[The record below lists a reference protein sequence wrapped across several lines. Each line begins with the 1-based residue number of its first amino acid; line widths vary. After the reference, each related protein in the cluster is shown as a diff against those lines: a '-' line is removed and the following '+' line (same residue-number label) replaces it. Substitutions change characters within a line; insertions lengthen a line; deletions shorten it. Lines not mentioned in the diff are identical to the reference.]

1 MTVVNE
7 RPKFPKRAVITGG
20 MPYGNKEL
28 HFGHIGG
35 VFIHADAFARF
46 LRDRIGEENVI
57 FVSGTDCYGSPIS
70 ETYRQLKESGQIDCS
85 IEEFVE
91 RNHKLQ
97 KKTLEKYN
105 ISLNLFAASGLGEAK
120 EIHAQVSEEVFN
132 RLYENGYLSKTTTLQ
147 FYDPELGVFLNGRQV
162 EGRCPI
168 EGCRSEKGYADECS
182 LGHQY
187 MPSELINPRSRLT
200 GKIPALKE
208 TTNWYFKLEEFQDL
222 LQEWVDYLKTLPNT
236 RPLLTNILQEFLKP
250 PVIYVKKEF
259 KEDIE
264 LLKESL
270 PEFRIEDEE
279 GKTSF
284 EMVFDNLKDREKACN
299 VLTEKGIFF
308 RTGKTLVP
316 FRLTGNVE
324 WGVPA
329 PEKEGVKGL
338 TFWVWPESLWAP
350 ISFTKT
356 YLKMKSNSADSAAE
370 DEWEKWWCSP
380 DTGIYQFIG
389 EDNIYFYGLAQ
400 MAMFMALQGS
410 NPTIH
415 PKEGQLQLST
425 LIANSH
431 VLFLDKKASSSGEIK
446 PPMADELL
454 DYYTPEQL
462 RAHFLGLGLGIR
474 SVSFQPK
481 PLNPKANE
489 RDGDP
494 ALKEGNLLTNVLNR
508 IARSCFY
515 TSQKYYDGR
524 APVGEVSPQVLEEA
538 KNTIL
543 EYENLMYR
551 YEFHNIMNLMD
562 TYIRNANK
570 YWASGMK
577 EVKDTGNMELQ
588 KQIVIDA
595 FHMLRTSIVLMHP
608 IAPEG
613 TEMVC
618 EYLGFGK
625 EFWSWDRI
633 FDTVY
638 DFMEDPE
645 EHRLKTL
652 ESRVDFF
659 KKHESQLKF

>member
-1 MTVVNE
+1 MTVDKDS
-7 RPKFPKRAVITGG
+7 RPQFPKRAIVTGG

-35 VFIHADAFARF
+35 VFVHADAFARF

-70 ETYRQLKESGQIDCS
+70 ENYRQLVEKGVINCS

-91 RNHKLQ
+91 RNHRIQKEALQ
-97 KKTLEKYN
+97 KYN
-105 ISLNLFAASGLGEAK
+105 ISLNLFSASGLGRAK
-120 EIHAQVSEEVFN
+120 EVHRQVSEEIFN
-132 RLYENGYLSKTTTLQ
+132 LLYDNGYLSKITTSQ
-147 FYDPELGVFLNGRQV
+147 FYDPELDIFLNGRQV
-162 EGRCPI
+162 EGQCPI
-168 EGCRSEKGYADECS
+168 EGCRSDKGYADECS

-187 MPSELINPRSRLT
+187 MPSELINPRSTLT
-200 GKIPALKE
+200 GKKPALRDV
-208 TTNWYFKLEEFQDL
+208 TNWYFNLEAFRSH

-236 RPLLTNILQEFLKP
+236 RPMLTNILQEFLKP

-259 KEDIE
+259 QEDVESIRS
-264 LLKESL
+264 SL
-270 PEFRIEDEE
+270 PEFSIEEE
-279 GKTSF
+279 DNKTSF
-284 EMVFDNLKDREKACN
+284 VMVFNSLNDREKACAL
-299 VLTEKGIFF
+299 LTESNIRY

-329 PEKEGVKGL
+329 PEKEGIDGL

-350 ISFTKT
+350 ISFTRV
-356 YLKMKSNSADSAAE
+356 YLEQQGWDM
-370 DEWEKWWCSP
+370 DEWKQWWCSP
-380 DTGIYQFIG
+380 DARVYQFIG
-389 EDNIYFYGLAQ
+389 EDNIYFYGLAE
-400 MAMFMALQGS
+400 MAMFMATQGS

-415 PKEGQLQLST
+415 PEEGLLQLPT

-431 VLFLDKKASSSGEIK
+431 ILFLDKKASSSGQVK
-446 PPMADELL
+446 PPMALDLL
-454 DYYTPEQL
+454 EYYTAEQL

-494 ALKEGNLLTNVLNR
+494 ALKEGSLLTNVLNR
-508 IARSCFY
+508 VARSCFY
-515 TSQKYYDGR
+515 TVQQYYNGR
-524 APVGEVSPQVLEEA
+524 IPAGNVSEQVLQEA
-538 KNTIL
+538 RETVL
-543 EYENLMYR
+543 EYERLMYK
-551 YEFHNIMNLMD
+551 YEFHNVMNLMD

-570 YWASGMK
+570 YWVSGMK
-577 EVKDTGNMELQ
+577 EVKDTGNEELQ

-625 EFWSWDRI
+625 EFWDWDRI
-633 FDTVY
+633 FDTVF
-638 DFMEDPE
+638 DFMSNPE
-645 EHRLKTL
+645 EHTLKFL
-652 ESRVDFF
+652 EPRVDFF
-659 KKHESQLKF
+659 RKHPSQLG